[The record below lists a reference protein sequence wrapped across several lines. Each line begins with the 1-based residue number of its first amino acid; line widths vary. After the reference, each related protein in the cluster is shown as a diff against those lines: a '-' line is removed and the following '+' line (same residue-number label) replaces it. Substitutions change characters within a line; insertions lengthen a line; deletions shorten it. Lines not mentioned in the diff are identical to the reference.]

1 MEYKEFTKRYFDGE
15 LSSVEEQTL
24 REVLM
29 TAADDDLTSEE
40 RAAKTLLRYASL
52 KSDASVRIRLHDSS
66 ERRRSPFRDAILAL
80 GSLNFARVAMTT
92 ALGVMLIGFMIHFT
106 RPTVYGYHNGKPI
119 TSYDE
124 AQLLAQDI
132 FDNLA
137 HEGFAEEHNLQDLF
151 TLD

>member
-1 MEYKEFTKRYFDGE
+1 MEYKELTKRYFDGE
-15 LSSVEEQTL
+15 LSSAEEQTL
-24 REVLM
+24 REGLM
-29 TAADDDLTSEE
+29 AAADEGLTAYE

-52 KSDASVRIRLHDSS
+52 QSDASVRIKLHDSS
-66 ERRRSPFRDAILAL
+66 ERRRSRITDAILSL

-92 ALGVMLIGFMIHFT
+92 ALGVLLIGVMIHFT
-106 RPTVYGYHNGKPI
+106 RPTVYGYHNGRPI

>member
-1 MEYKEFTKRYFDGE
+1 MEYKELTKRYFDGE
-15 LSSVEEQTL
+15 LSSAEEQTL

-29 TAADDDLTSEE
+29 TATDENLTSDE
-40 RAAKTLLRYASL
+40 RAAKALLHYASL
-52 KSDASVRIRLHDSS
+52 ESDASVRIRLQESREH
-66 ERRRSPFRDAILAL
+66 RRSRITDAILSL

-92 ALGVMLIGFMIHFT
+92 ALGVLLIGVMIHFT
-106 RPTVYGYHNGKPI
+106 RPTVYGYHNGRPI

-132 FDNLA
+132 FNNLA

>member
-1 MEYKEFTKRYFDGE
+1 MEYKELTERYFDGE

-24 REVLM
+24 REGLM
-29 TAADDDLTSEE
+29 ATADKDLTSDE

-52 KSDASVRIRLHDSS
+52 QSDASVRIKLHDSR
-66 ERRRSPFRDAILAL
+66 ERRHSRITDAILSL
-80 GSLNFARVAMTT
+80 GSLNFARVAVTT

-106 RPTVYGYHNGKPI
+106 RPTVYGYHNGRPI

-132 FDNLA
+132 FNNLA

>member
-1 MEYKEFTKRYFDGE
+1 
-15 LSSVEEQTL
+15 
-24 REVLM
+24 M
-29 TAADDDLTSEE
+29 TAADENLTSDE
-40 RAAKTLLRYASL
+40 RAAKALLHYASL
-52 KSDASVRIRLHDSS
+52 KSDASVKIRLHESR
-66 ERRRSPFRDAILAL
+66 EHRRSRITDAILSL

-92 ALGVMLIGFMIHFT
+92 ALGVLLIGVMIHFT
-106 RPTVYGYHNGKPI
+106 RPTVYGYHNGRPI

-132 FDNLA
+132 FNNLA

>member
-15 LSSVEEQTL
+15 LSSAEEQTL

-29 TAADDDLTSEE
+29 ATSDENLTSDE

-52 KSDASVRIRLHDSS
+52 QSDASVRIKLHDRR
-66 ERRRSPFRDAILAL
+66 ERRRSRITDAILSL

-92 ALGVMLIGFMIHFT
+92 ALGVLLIGVMIHFT
-106 RPTVYGYHNGKPI
+106 RPTVYGYHNGRPI

>member
-15 LSSVEEQTL
+15 LSSAEEQTL
-24 REVLM
+24 REGLM
-29 TAADDDLTSEE
+29 AAADEGLTADE

-52 KSDASVRIRLHDSS
+52 QSDASVRIKLHDSS
-66 ERRRSPFRDAILAL
+66 ERRRSRITDAILSL

-92 ALGVMLIGFMIHFT
+92 ALGVLLIGVMIHFT
-106 RPTVYGYHNGKPI
+106 RPTVYGYHNGRPI

>member
-15 LSSVEEQTL
+15 LSSAEEQAL

-29 TAADDDLTSEE
+29 TAADENLTSDE
-40 RAAKTLLRYASL
+40 RAAKALLHYASL
-52 KSDASVRIRLHDSS
+52 ESDASVRIKLHDSR
-66 ERRRSPFRDAILAL
+66 EHRRSRITDAILSF
-80 GSLNFARVAMTT
+80 GSLNVARVAVTT
-92 ALGVMLIGFMIHFT
+92 ALCAMLIGFTIHFMS
-106 RPTVYGYHNGKPI
+106 PTVYGYHNGKPI

-137 HEGFAEEHNLQDLF
+137 HEGFAEEHTLQGLF